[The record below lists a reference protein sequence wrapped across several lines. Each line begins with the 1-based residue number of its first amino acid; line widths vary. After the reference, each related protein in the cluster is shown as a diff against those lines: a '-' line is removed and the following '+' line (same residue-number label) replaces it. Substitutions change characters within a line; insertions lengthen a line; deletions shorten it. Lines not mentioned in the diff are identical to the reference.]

1 MSVPLE
7 DLSEPR
13 QQDVL
18 TAARV
23 LDQAENPVPR
33 DLLRALWDQTLRA
46 VLEAMLAR
54 AGRVL
59 IETPGGFTTGYDD
72 AVRHQLTTRGI
83 GVLPPRDRAVLALVL
98 LWSVAIPRAQGRIA
112 PDADWT
118 VAEPVDRKMLSSRSQ
133 IPDKLVGAALRR
145 LRDAGIVGWGEHRS
159 VKPGPQFRRLS
170 PRVQEELF
178 QDLVLLA
185 EPDGPLADSIRRL
198 RAARFEGTIA

>member
-1 MSVPLE
+1 MNVLLH

-13 QQDVL
+13 RQDVL

-23 LDQAENPVPR
+23 LNQAENPVPR
-33 DLLRALWDQTLRA
+33 ELLRALWDQTLRA
-46 VLEAMLAR
+46 VLEATLAH

-59 IETPGGFTTGYDD
+59 IETPDGFTTGYDD
-72 AVRHQLTTRGI
+72 SVRHLLTTRGL
-83 GVLPPRDRAVLALVL
+83 GVLRPADRAVLTLVL
-98 LWSVAIPRAQGRIA
+98 LWSVAIPRAQGHIP

-118 VAEPVDRKMLSSRSQ
+118 VAEPVDRKVLSSRSQ
-133 IPDKLVGAALRR
+133 IPDAVVGDALRR
-145 LRDAGIVGWGEHRS
+145 LRDAGIVGWGERRR
-159 VKPGPQFRRLS
+159 VVPGPQFRRLS

-198 RAARFEGTIA
+198 RAARLGGTTA